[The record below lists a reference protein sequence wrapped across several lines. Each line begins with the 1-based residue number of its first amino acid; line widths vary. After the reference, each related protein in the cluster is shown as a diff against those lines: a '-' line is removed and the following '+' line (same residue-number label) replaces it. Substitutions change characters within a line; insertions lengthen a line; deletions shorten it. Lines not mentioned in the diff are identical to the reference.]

1 MDEILCVFLR
11 NITTFMTTDHY
22 LKFTFAPLETA
33 KQERLL
39 SELNNSAF
47 EGFEQTDNA
56 LIAYVPETE
65 ADERLQALV
74 EQMQTAFQ
82 LPKVKQ
88 ERIAPQNWNADWEN
102 SYEAV
107 VVEDFCAIRA
117 DFHEPIAHVEYE
129 VVITPKMSFGT
140 GHHATTYMM
149 LQNMRDLNFK
159 EKRVLDYGCGTA
171 VLAIVAAYL
180 GATDIVAVDY
190 DYWAYENSIEN
201 VARNTDAGIFQIL
214 EGDWS
219 VIPIDQPYDII
230 LANINRNVILQ
241 SMADMAAN
249 LKVGGRLLCSGFLEE
264 DISLVVGEAEK
275 AGLKLEKALVREKWR
290 CICFTKP

>member
-1 MDEILCVFLR
+1 
-11 NITTFMTTDHY
+11 MTTDYY
-22 LKFTFAPLETA
+22 LKFRFTPLEIA
-33 KQERLL
+33 DQERLL

-47 EGFEQTDNA
+47 EGFEQTDDA
-56 LIAYVPETE
+56 LIAYVPEAE
-65 ADERLQALV
+65 ADEQLYALV
-74 EQMQTAFQ
+74 EAMQNSFQ
-82 LPKVKQ
+82 LPKVQQ

-107 VVEDFCAIRA
+107 VVDDFCAIRA
-117 DFHEPIAHVEYE
+117 DFHEPIAQVEYE

-149 LQNMRDLNFK
+149 LQQMREIDFK
-159 EKRVLDYGCGTA
+159 NRRVLDYGCGTA

-180 GATDIVAVDY
+180 GANDIVAVDY

-201 VARNTDAGIFQIL
+201 IGRNTDASIFQIL

-219 VIPIDQPYDII
+219 VIPLDQPYDII

-249 LKVGGRLLCSGFLEE
+249 LKPGGKLLCSGFLEE
-264 DISLVVGEAEK
+264 DIPLVLAEAEK
-275 AGLKLEKALVREKWR
+275 AGLTLGKALAREKWR
-290 CICFTKP
+290 CICFTNP